1 MKMLQHFV
9 WVGIL
14 SVFLFSCT
22 KTETL
27 VVDNNTPPPDQTP
40 QSFNREAYL
49 NRVFISLI
57 GRKPTNTEE
66 ASAFALIPDAAPT
79 QAQLEALLETVFLNP
94 GYVARSY
101 DNARIDLLNNLDTAE
116 ISKTLATFDQIINS
130 TTDPI
135 LIDQINRE
143 KIRLQ
148 EMLTIPADLSN
159 GTLDRRGLHKRC
171 IHNWFYDQIN
181 MGTANFV
188 ISSFQNFLFRPPTTS
203 EQAQG
208 ISMVDGLSGTLFLS
222 AGNSKTDYLTIFFN
236 SQHYAEG
243 QVKDAFRR
251 YLFREPSANELSSYT
266 VELFTDWNY
275 NRLVKK
281 LLSSTEYAYQ

>member
-251 YLFREPSANELSSYT
+251 YLFREPTANELSSYT

>member
-40 QSFNREAYL
+40 KSFNREAYL

-94 GYVARSY
+94 GYLARSY

-116 ISKTLATFDQIINS
+116 ISNMLATFDQIINS

-208 ISMVDGLSGTLFLS
+208 ISMVDGFSGTLFLS

-251 YLFREPSANELSSYT
+251 YLFREPTANELSSYT
-266 VELFTDWNY
+266 VELFSDWNY

>member
-1 MKMLQHFV
+1 MKILHHFV

-14 SVFLFSCT
+14 SVSLFSCT

-27 VVDNNTPPPDQTP
+27 VMDNNTPPPDQTP
-40 QSFNREAYL
+40 KSFNREAYL

-57 GRKPTNTEE
+57 GRKPTNTEQ
-66 ASAFALIPDAAPT
+66 ASAYALVPAVAPT
-79 QAQLEALLETVFLNP
+79 QSQLEAMLETVFLNP
-94 GYVARSY
+94 GYLARSY

-116 ISKTLATFDQIINS
+116 ITNMLATFDQIINS

-148 EMLTIPADLSN
+148 EMLTIPSDLSN
-159 GTLDRRGLHKRC
+159 GTLDRRGLHRRC

-208 ISMVDGLSGTLFLS
+208 ISMVDGFSGTLFLS

-251 YLFREPSANELSSYT
+251 YLFREPTANELSSYT

>member
-1 MKMLQHFV
+1 MKILNHFL

-40 QSFNREAYL
+40 KSFNREAYL

-57 GRKPTNTEE
+57 GRKPTNTEQ
-66 ASAFALIPDAAPT
+66 ASAYALVPAVAPT
-79 QAQLEALLETVFLNP
+79 QSQLEAMLETVFLNP
-94 GYVARSY
+94 GYLARSY

-116 ISKTLATFDQIINS
+116 ITNILATFDQIINS
-130 TTDPI
+130 TNDPI
-135 LIDQINRE
+135 VIDQVNRE

-159 GTLDRRGLHKRC
+159 GTLDRRGLHRRC

-208 ISMVDGLSGTLFLS
+208 ISMVDGFSGTLFLS

-251 YLFREPSANELSSYT
+251 YLFREPTANELSSYT